1 MFAIGFHTY
10 SIRTECGVSALSSL
24 LGFIS
29 ALLQVLKLTF
39 PMELPMESFL
49 FDDLKRM
56 SSVSHFDDFVRM
68 SSV

>member
-1 MFAIGFHTY
+1 MFAIGFHTN
-10 SIRTECGVSALSSL
+10 SIGTGCGVSVLSSL

-39 PMELPMESFL
+39 PLELPMESSR
-49 FDDLKRM
+49 FDDLERM